1 MMLAMVEDGMDSLV
15 ARFAAHAATVEVSAR
30 VEGSP
35 LLECVTDDLILHVF
49 ERTGPYLAARGPARV
64 IIQPET
70 ASLTRLEHVPE
81 ATERQIEVVA
91 VSEFHVQGTVTMR
104 DDPFVVVDAGI
115 PLVVSVDDV
124 PADLRV
130 GDAVRFQSRAP
141 VHGFVLPP
149 ERQAAPTLT
158 PDEQV

>member
-1 MMLAMVEDGMDSLV
+1 MDSLV
-15 ARFAAHAATVEVSAR
+15 TRFAAHAATVEVSAR

-35 LLECVTDDLILHVF
+35 LLECVADDLILHVF
-49 ERTGPYLAARGPARV
+49 ERTGPYLAQRGPARV

-70 ASLTRLEHVPE
+70 ASLARIEDGPAVPE
-81 ATERQIEVVA
+81 RRVEVVA
-91 VSEFHVQGTVTMR
+91 VSLVHAQGTVTLR
-104 DDPFVVVDAGI
+104 EDPFVVVDAGI
-115 PLVVSVDDV
+115 PLVVSADDV
-124 PADLRV
+124 PDDLRV

-149 ERQAAPTLT
+149 ARQAAPALT

>member
-49 ERTGPYLAARGPARV
+49 ERTGPSLAPRGPARV
-64 IIQPET
+64 IVQPET
-70 ASLTRLEHVPE
+70 ASLTRLEPGPE
-81 ATERQIEVVA
+81 APERRIEVVA
-91 VSEFHVQGTVTMR
+91 LSVVHVQGIVTVR

-115 PLVVSVDDV
+115 HLVVSVDEV
-124 PADLRV
+124 PDGVRV

-141 VHGFVLPP
+141 LHGFVLPP
-149 ERQAAPTLT
+149 ERKTAPALA